1 MHEPMT
7 PFRKTRWPQMS
18 TTALTAC
25 VALWCL
31 AAFNLPFWG
40 KVLDV
45 RPIAT
50 LHDALFIGSVGL
62 FAALVINVFLTPF
75 SIRPIA
81 RPAMVVILLL
91 SSLTAYFMHAYGV
104 LIDKVMIRNV
114 FETDAGEVSELLT
127 WKLFAFVGL
136 LGILPSWIV
145 LKIPLSRPGWR
156 RELMHKLVMVAV
168 TFAGIGLV
176 AAFFYQD
183 QAALLRNHREVR
195 HLLVPV
201 NLLGGLARYGAE
213 RAKRDLPYEAI
224 GADARK
230 GPRWQSAT
238 GERPVVTVIVVGETA
253 RAANF
258 SLGGYARE
266 TNPKLAKIPG
276 LVYFTD
282 VTSCGTSTAISL
294 PCMFSDLGRKAFS
307 AEKAKARDNLLDTLA
322 TAGLKVTWFENNS
335 GCKGICRKVEEI
347 RPAHVA
353 DPALCRADECHDEIL
368 LRELRN
374 ALDGAEGDS
383 VIVLHTHGSHGPGYH
398 LRYPQAFERF
408 KPVCREVEFQ
418 KCTVEEIV
426 NAYDNTML
434 YADHVVAS
442 AIGMLEEYS
451 DRFDAALL
459 FASDHGESLGE
470 NGLFLHGVPYA
481 IAPDYQTRVPM
492 LFWGSAA
499 LTQRFGIDQECLM
512 NRRGEP
518 LSHDNLYHSILGLL
532 DIQTASVKPD
542 LDLFSAC
549 RR

>member
-1 MHEPMT
+1 MT
-7 PFRKTRWPQMS
+7 PTRKSRWPQLS
-18 TTALTAC
+18 TTTLTAC

-31 AAFNLPFWG
+31 LAFNLPFWS

-45 RPIAT
+45 RPIGS
-50 LHDALFIGSVGL
+50 LQDALFIGSVGL
-62 FAALVINVFLTPF
+62 FAVLVINLFLTPF
-75 SIRPIA
+75 SIRPVA
-81 RPAMVVILLL
+81 KPALVVILLL
-91 SSLTAYFMHAYGV
+91 SSLTAYFMGTYGV

-127 WKLFAFVGL
+127 FKLFASVGL
-136 LGILPSWIV
+136 LGVLPSWIV
-145 LKIPLSRPGWR
+145 IKLPLARPGWR
-156 RELMHKLVMVAV
+156 RELLHKLVMLVV

-195 HLLVPV
+195 SLLVPV
-201 NLLGGLARYGAE
+201 NLLGSLATYGAE
-213 RAKRDLPYEAI
+213 RAKRDLPYQAI

-230 GPRWQSAT
+230 GPRWQAAAT
-238 GERPVVTVIVVGETA
+238 TRPTVTVIVVGETA

-266 TNPKLAKIPG
+266 TNPDLAKIPG

-282 VTSCGTSTAISL
+282 VASCGTSTAISL

-307 AEKAKARDNLLDTLA
+307 AETAKARDNLLDVLA
-322 TAGLKVTWFENNS
+322 TAGLEVTWFENNS
-335 GCKGICRKVEEI
+335 GCKGICRKVKEQ
-347 RPAHVA
+347 RPVHVA
-353 DPALCRADECHDEIL
+353 DPELCRPDECHDEIL
-368 LRELRN
+368 LRELRG
-374 ALDGAEGDS
+374 ALDSATGDA

-398 LRYPQAFERF
+398 LRYPQRFERF

-434 YADHVVAS
+434 YADHVVAG
-442 AIGMLEEYS
+442 AIGVLQEYS
-451 DRFDAALL
+451 DRFDGALL

-481 IAPDYQTRVPM
+481 LAPDYQTHVPM
-492 LFWGSAA
+492 LFWSSPA
-499 LTQRFGIDQECLM
+499 LAQRFGIDQDCLM
-512 NRRGEP
+512 QRRGEP
-518 LSHDNLYHSILGLL
+518 LSHDNIFHSILGLL
-532 DIQTASVKPD
+532 DIQTTALKPE
-542 LDLFSAC
+542 LDLFGAC